1 MNLPRK
7 KGGGAVANR
16 ARFKGSAGNKS
27 IDLVSVILPAKRI
40 SKFVRGQC
48 FAGRDQKFRLRA
60 NLPRGT

>member
-1 MNLPRK
+1 M
-7 KGGGAVANR
+7 ANR